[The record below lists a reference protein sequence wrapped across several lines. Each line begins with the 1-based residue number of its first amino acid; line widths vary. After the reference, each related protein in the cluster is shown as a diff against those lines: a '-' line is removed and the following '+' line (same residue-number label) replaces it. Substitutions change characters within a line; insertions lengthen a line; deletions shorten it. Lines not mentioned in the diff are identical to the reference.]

1 MLHKVSPISEIH
13 RVASTDPKEIK
24 SEDYMP
30 ITDPANVERFIEDY
44 FSDIPELKKI
54 AFCESSFRH
63 FDKNGEPRRG
73 RVNRYDVGVMQINE
87 MYHAK
92 EASALGLDLET
103 IDGNVAFARHLYER
117 EGSRPWN
124 SSSPCWDKSED
135 LAINTTSKNSAKN

>member
-1 MLHKVSPISEIH
+1 MPKRVSTISEIH
-13 RVASTDPKEIK
+13 RVATTDPKEIK

-44 FSDIPELKKI
+44 FFDIPQLKKV

-63 FDKNGEPRRG
+63 FEKNGEPRRG
-73 RVNRYDVGVMQINE
+73 KVNRYDVGVMQINE
-87 MYHAK
+87 LYHAK
-92 EASALGLDLET
+92 EAGALGFDLET

-135 LAINTTSKNSAKN
+135 LAINTTSKATAKN

>member
-1 MLHKVSPISEIH
+1 M
-13 RVASTDPKEIK
+13 ASTDPKEIK

-63 FDKNGEPRRG
+63 FEKNGEPRRG
-73 RVNRYDVGVMQINE
+73 KVNRYDVGVMQINE

-135 LAINTTSKNSAKN
+135 LAINTTSKNIAKN

>member
-1 MLHKVSPISEIH
+1 MLHKVSPVSDIA
-13 RVASTDPKEIK
+13 RVAATSPKEIK
-24 SEDYMP
+24 SEDYQP

-44 FSDIPELKKI
+44 FFDMPELKKV

-63 FDKNGEPRRG
+63 YDKNGEVRRG

-92 EASALGLDLET
+92 EANALDIDLET
-103 IDGNVAFARHLYER
+103 IDGNVAFARRLYER
-117 EGSRPWN
+117 EGSRPWK

-135 LAINTTSKNSAKN
+135 LAINSTAKSSAKN